1 MERIFK
7 KKVKKVLMFVIRE
20 NIHAK
25 KIRLFFALCWVMM
38 LF

>member
-25 KIRLFFALCWVMM
+25 KLDCFLHCVG
-38 LF
+38 